1 MTIFAQPFLFQVK
14 KKYCLHRVETT
25 MAHSLEANKPAIY
38 SNNKNIME
46 NGYEENRPTVTQNIM
61 ENGHEPFIYQ

>member
-1 MTIFAQPFLFQVK
+1 
-14 KKYCLHRVETT
+14 

-61 ENGHEPFIYQ
+61 ENGHDEPFIYQ

>member
-1 MTIFAQPFLFQVK
+1 
-14 KKYCLHRVETT
+14 
-25 MAHSLEANKPAIY
+25 MAHSLEANKPAIYSKLEANKPAIY
-38 SNNKNIME
+38 SNNKNIIE

>member
-1 MTIFAQPFLFQVK
+1 
-14 KKYCLHRVETT
+14 
-25 MAHSLEANKPAIY
+25 MAHSLEANKPAIYSKLEANKPAIY